1 MKTSKIETVVIGGG
15 QAGLA
20 TGYYLK
26 KSGRDFVILDA
37 SKRIGDSWRKRWDS
51 LRLFTPARYDS
62 LPGMRFPAPP
72 HVFPTKDE
80 MGDYL
85 EQYARHFELPVE
97 SGVKVDCLSKQGG
110 KFIVTAGD
118 RCFEA
123 ENVVVAMANF
133 QKPRIPAFASELDPR
148 INQLHSSAYLN
159 PSQLRD
165 GGVLMVGAGNSGC
178 EIGVEVARTHPT
190 WISGRDTGHLPF
202 NIEGTAS
209 RYLLSPFV
217 LRFVFYRVLTVDTPV
232 GRKIRPKLLTSGG
245 PLIRLKPE
253 NLAAAGIQ
261 RVPKT
266 VGVRD
271 GLPLLKDDRVLDV
284 ANVIWCTGF
293 HPGFSW
299 IDLPVFESVAGSEE
313 PVHQRGIVSKE
324 PGLYFVGLHFQYS
337 LSSTMIQGVGRDAKY
352 VTDAIL
358 SRKKEAV
365 S

>member
-1 MKTSKIETVVIGGG
+1 
-15 QAGLA
+15 
-20 TGYYLK
+20 
-26 KSGRDFVILDA
+26 
-37 SKRIGDSWRKRWDS
+37 
-51 LRLFTPARYDS
+51 
-62 LPGMRFPAPP
+62 
-72 HVFPTKDE
+72 

-85 EQYARHFELPVE
+85 EEYARHFELPVE
-97 SGVKVDCLSKQGG
+97 SGIKVDCLSKQGR

-123 ENVVVAMANF
+123 DHVVVAMANF

-148 INQLHSSAYLN
+148 INQLHSSAYRN

-202 NIEGTAS
+202 NIEGVAS
-209 RYLLSPFV
+209 RYLLSPLV
-217 LRFVFYRVLTVDTPV
+217 LGFVFYRVLTVDTPI
-232 GRKIRPKLLTSGG
+232 GRKVRPKLLTSGG
-245 PLIRLKPE
+245 PLIRLQPKH
-253 NLAAAGIQ
+253 LAAAGIQ

-266 VGVRD
+266 IGVRD
-271 GLPLLKDDRVLDV
+271 GLPLLEDGRVLDV

-299 IDLPVFESVAGSEE
+299 IDLPVFEPVAGRSE
-313 PVHQRGIVSKE
+313 PLHQRGIVSKE

-358 SRKKEAV
+358 SCKKEAV